1 MSMEMENTGD
11 GKPRQFKGLF
21 LALRLL
27 ARLRFSDQQTLFLWA
42 AIIGFIGAIGA
53 LAFKYA
59 TEYLLYAMTG
69 VMRHGDHVA
78 SFQSMDAWHRILVP
92 AVGGVGAGL
101 VLLLA
106 NKYVRARAT
115 DYMEAV
121 ALGDGTV
128 PVRSSLVRST
138 ATLLSYATGA
148 SIGRE
153 GALVQLTAAAAS
165 IIGRLRS
172 MAPARR
178 RLLVACGGAAGLTAA
193 YHTPLG
199 GAIFIAEVVI
209 GSLAMESLAPLMI
222 ASVTAVITVAPI
234 EGFEPLYEYKAAL
247 VGSPWEIVLYPLLGI
262 VIGACAS
269 AWMHGLELSRR
280 WAGSIPLPL
289 WLRLCMG
296 GLVVGVI
303 AVWRPEVTGTG
314 APVIKGL
321 LNGSNT
327 WDFVAL
333 VLCLK
338 VIGTCASFG
347 SGAVGGVFTP
357 SLMVGSST
365 GFLFACAVSAIWPL
379 GALQPATFALSGMA
393 GFLAAAAQAP
403 ITAILMVFEMT
414 RRYDLILPLAL
425 CTVIGY
431 SAARAMGCAS
441 LYKESLRSGPRS
453 AFDLPLSEIA
463 VSDLMRPVVTA
474 VRLNAPFSEIA
485 AAFLRGAGYQIWVTA
500 PNGKLHGRILLA
512 DVEPFLK
519 EADLANTIIAGDILR
534 EEATPFLPDCRL
546 TAALET
552 FTHSDAECIA
562 VVEPGTGRLLGSLAR
577 SDLFLILGE
586 LSRREHS
593 HSQ

>member
-1 MSMEMENTGD
+1 MEMGSD
-11 GKPRQFKGLF
+11 ASQGPVGSRSLR
-21 LALRLL
+21 LALRLF
-27 ARLRFSDQQTLFLWA
+27 ARLRLNDQQTLFVWA
-42 AIIGFIGAIGA
+42 VVVGFLGAVGA

-59 TEYLLYAMTG
+59 TEYLLFAMTG
-69 VMRHGDHVA
+69 VMKHGDHVA
-78 SFQSMDAWHRILVP
+78 SFNAMDSWHRILVP
-92 AVGGVGAGL
+92 AIGGIGAGL
-101 VLLLA
+101 VLMLA
-106 NKYVRARAT
+106 TKYVRTRAT

-128 PVRSSLVRST
+128 PVRASLVRSV
-138 ATLLSYATGA
+138 ATLISYATGA

-165 IIGRLRS
+165 VIGRLRS

-234 EGFEPLYEYKAAL
+234 EGFEPIYEFKAPL
-247 VGSPWEIVLYPLLGI
+247 IGSAWEIILYPLLGLL
-262 VIGACAS
+262 IGACAS
-269 AWMHGLELSRR
+269 VWMHGLEYSRR
-280 WAGSIPLPL
+280 WIGAIPLPL
-289 WLRLCMG
+289 WLRLCLG
-296 GLVVGVI
+296 GLVVGII
-303 AVWRPEVTGTG
+303 AVWHPEVTGTG
-314 APVIKGL
+314 APVIHGL
-321 LNGSNT
+321 LNSSQA

-333 VLCLK
+333 ILCLK
-338 VIGTCASFG
+338 IVGTCASFG
-347 SGAVGGVFTP
+347 SGTVGGVFTP
-357 SLMVGSST
+357 SLMVGSAI
-365 GFLFACAVSAIWPL
+365 GFLFACAISLIWPL
-379 GALQPATFALSGMA
+379 GALQPATYAMSGMA
-393 GFLAAAAQAP
+393 SFLASAAQAP

-414 RRYDLILPLAL
+414 RRYDLILPLAIS
-425 CTVIGY
+425 TVIGY
-431 SAARAMGCAS
+431 SAAKALGCAS
-441 LYKESLRSGPRS
+441 LYKESLSSGPRS
-453 AFDLPLSEIA
+453 AFDLPLSQIT
-463 VSDLMRPVVTA
+463 VSDLMRPVVST
-474 VRLNAPFSEIA
+474 VQLNAPFRDIA

-500 PNGKLHGRILLA
+500 PNGRLHGRILLA

-534 EEATPFLPDCRL
+534 EEATPFLPDRSL

-562 VVEPGTGRLLGSLAR
+562 VVEPRTGRLLGSLAR
-577 SDLFLILGE
+577 ADLFLILGE

>member
-1 MSMEMENTGD
+1 MESGSENTQAPMGS
-11 GKPRQFKGLF
+11 KSLR
-21 LALRLL
+21 LALRLF
-27 ARLRFSDQQTLFLWA
+27 ARFRLNDQQTLFFWA
-42 AIIGFIGAIGA
+42 MIVGFLGAVAA

-69 VMRHGDHVA
+69 VMHHGDHVR
-78 SFQSMDAWHRILVP
+78 SFLAMDTWHRILVP
-92 AVGGVGAGL
+92 TLGGIGAGL
-101 VLLLA
+101 VLMMA
-106 NKYVRARAT
+106 NKYVRTRAT

-128 PVRSSLVRST
+128 PVRASLVRSL
-138 ATLLSYATGA
+138 ATLLSYATGS

-165 IIGRLRS
+165 MIGRLRS

-209 GSLAMESLAPLMI
+209 GSLAMESLAPLLI
-222 ASVTAVITVAPI
+222 ASVTAVVTVAPI

-247 VGSPWEIVLYPLLGI
+247 IGSPWEIILYPVLGI

-269 AWMHGLELSRR
+269 LWMHSLEWSRR
-280 WAGSIPLPL
+280 WIGSIPLPL
-289 WLRLCMG
+289 WLRLCLG

-321 LNGSNT
+321 LSSSHT

-333 VLCLK
+333 ILCLK
-338 VIGTCASFG
+338 IVGTCASFG

-357 SLMVGSST
+357 SLMVGSSA
-365 GFLFACAVSAIWPL
+365 GFLFACAVSLVWPL
-379 GALQPATFALSGMA
+379 GPLQPATYALSGMA

-431 SAARAMGCAS
+431 SAARAMRCTS
-441 LYKESLRSGPRS
+441 LYQESLRSGPRS
-453 AFDLPLSEIA
+453 AFDLPLSQIA
-463 VSDLMRPVVTA
+463 VSDLMRPVVTT
-474 VRLNAPFSEIA
+474 VRLNAPFREIA
-485 AAFLRGAGYQIWVTA
+485 SSFLRGAGYQIWVTA
-500 PNGKLHGRILLA
+500 PNGRLHGRILLS

-534 EEATPFLPDCRL
+534 EEATPLSPDCKL
-546 TAALET
+546 TSALET
-552 FTHSDAECIA
+552 FAHSDAECIA
-562 VVEPGTGRLLGSLAR
+562 VVETGTGRLLGSLAR